1 MILPISLRTGIASE
15 GSSER
20 LAQLEWLTPCPL
32 LIRGAGES
40 KGVTLEANKR
50 QLATLRGLLLK
61 PENKLCADCQVRCV
75 PLGSSLPPHRVCCV
89 LPRHAPIHKRKSWPL
104 LTALVP
110 FLPPLTGLCCCL
122 TPLLGLHQPRHLHL
136 HEVRRCPPRSRSARL
151 QGAPASTEVS
161 GPPGC
166 ANRLPPSLTS
176 MICPSPSQCWTVV

>member
-110 FLPPLTGLCCCL
+110 FLPPSQGSAAASRPSWASINLGIFICMKCAGVHRGL
-122 TPLLGLHQPRHLHL
+122 GVHVSK
-136 HEVRRCPPRSRSARL
+136 VRRHPPRSGVP
-151 QGAPASTEVS
+151 QGALTAS
-161 GPPGC
+161 PP
-166 ANRLPPSLTS
+166 RS
-176 MICPSPSQCWTVV
+176 SP